1 MHRQFARL
9 GAVFGLLSFAA
20 CTNEVASP
28 AAPEYVGQP
37 RLATGP
43 ASFSWKGV
51 LWSVS
56 TNADASIDGNGNAV
70 LLRTGA
76 GENTLTSAGDPTV
89 NDNGTPWMLF
99 SYEDDAVSQ
108 QGFDLFINYNSSG
121 PRLSAGS
128 LFSVPTGFGYERYN
142 TGPAIEQPLF
152 CAGCTG
158 TGRVAGRHTIYIG
171 QRADGTTD
179 MNFDGVWYSGTFLK
193 DNGQTPFAYA
203 ETMLRRRGGLVLS
216 TATYYDFRKGD
227 NHPAGGNKD
236 ACKNGGWTASG
247 LFGNQGQCIQFANT
261 GK

>member
-1 MHRQFARL
+1 MHRQFARF
-9 GAVFGLLSFAA
+9 GAAIGLLLLAA
-20 CTNEVASP
+20 CTNEVVSP
-28 AAPEYVGQP
+28 AAPESVGSP
-37 RLATGP
+37 RLFTGP
-43 ASFSWKGV
+43 ASFSWRGV
-51 LWSVS
+51 LWNVS
-56 TNADASIDGNGNAV
+56 ANADASIDGNGNAV
-70 LLRTGA
+70 LLRTGT

-99 SYEDDAVSQ
+99 SYEDDAASF

-128 LFSVPTGFGYERYN
+128 LFTVTTGIGFERYS
-142 TGPAIEQPLF
+142 TGPAIEQVLF
-152 CAGCTG
+152 CAGCTVP
-158 TGRVAGRHTIYIG
+158 GRVAGRHTIYIG
-171 QRADGTTD
+171 KRADGTTD

-203 ETMLRRRGGLVLS
+203 ETMLRRRGGAVGS
-216 TATYYDFRKGD
+216 TAIYYDFRKGS

-247 LFGNQGQCIQFANT
+247 LFQNQGQCIQFANT